1 MTDLSTV
8 RSLGPVG
15 LYKLFQQGSSV
26 DPSWLQD
33 REFHG
38 WSVGQPRI
46 VTRLTW
52 LHFKKVFRREPDGRL
67 RGWNVAVA
75 QDGSFQDVEQK
86 GIRSTYGH
94 YEVVHQGHR
103 TVIDYR
109 LGGNLRRDPLGL
121 LVDPIVTLTPGSA
134 DLLLGYTEVGVPT
147 PTFFALVPGE
157 PLTYAVQPP
166 RPSALQR
173 GAA

>member
-1 MTDLSTV
+1 MTDLATL

-15 LYKLFQQGSSV
+15 LYKLFKSGSPV
-26 DPSWLQD
+26 DPTWLDD
-33 REFHG
+33 REFNG

-67 RGWNVAVA
+67 RGWNVAVS
-75 QDGSFQDVEQK
+75 QDGTFHDVEQH
-86 GIRSTYGH
+86 GVRSTYGH
-94 YEVVHQGHR
+94 FAVVQQEQR

-121 LVDPIVTLTPGSA
+121 LVDPLVTLTPGSA
-134 DLLLGYTEVGVPT
+134 NLLLGYTELGVPT
-147 PTFFALVPGE
+147 PTFFALVPGTS
-157 PLTYAVQPP
+157 LTYSVAPP
-166 RPSALQR
+166 RPTAVQR
-173 GAA
+173 GVA